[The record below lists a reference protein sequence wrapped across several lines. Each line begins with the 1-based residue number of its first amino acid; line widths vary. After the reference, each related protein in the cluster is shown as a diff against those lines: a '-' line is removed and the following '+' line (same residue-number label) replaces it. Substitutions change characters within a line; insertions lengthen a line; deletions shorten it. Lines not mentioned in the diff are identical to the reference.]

1 MTTQA
6 SENQAA
12 HGAHTTHGVPHGY
25 SSLTPFLAIP
35 DAAAAIEFYT
45 RVFGARLIARTD
57 APGPGGAGSKD
68 AGSKDAGSEDAR
80 IVAHAELDFGSGRLQ
95 LGDPNPAYG
104 LVAPTGGNDQ
114 ASYSIALYC
123 ADVDAAVARA
133 VAAGATVREP
143 TYTFVSGD
151 RFCSILDPFGI
162 RWSIMTRVEDL
173 SDEESAA
180 RVAEWAATEFG

>member
-1 MTTQA
+1 MTTKTPEA
-6 SENQAA
+6 SIAAA
-12 HGAHTTHGVPHGY
+12 HGTHTTHGVPHGY
-25 SSLTPFLAIP
+25 SSLTPFLTIP

-57 APGPGGAGSKD
+57 APGPDSPDSDG
-68 AGSKDAGSEDAR
+68 AR

-143 TYTFVSGD
+143 AYTFVSGD

-180 RVAEWAATEFG
+180 RVAEWAAAEFG